1 MSAMKINLI
10 FGNRYHKEIMH
21 KVSKHHVWT
30 SEKQVIE
37 KYCLEREEKT
47 ARSVRKFLKGVSNI
61 NGGKS
66 V

>member
-21 KVSKHHVWT
+21 TVSKPHGWS

-37 KYCLEREEKT
+37 KYCLESEEKT
-47 ARSVRKFLKGVSNI
+47 ARAVGKFIKGVSNI
-61 NGGKS
+61 IGG
-66 V
+66 